1 MENSDWPARPAWET
15 VMNMRILT
23 VVVLAVLVSA
33 CGQDEPAKQ
42 QQKTFGGQLG
52 DSYKGML
59 NDAKQGVE
67 DANEQMQRTDQ
78 AVRERNE

>member
-1 MENSDWPARPAWET
+1 
-15 VMNMRILT
+15 MNMRILT

-33 CGQDEPAKQ
+33 CGQDQPAKQ